1 MVHVVDLFEEFIG
14 DILDVD
20 PLERELAFPFVGLPP
35 IGKVLI
41 LDAGDHF
48 GDSDELSAFDDA

>member
-1 MVHVVDLFEEFIG
+1 MVHVVDLLEEFIG
-14 DILDVD
+14 DILDED
-20 PLERELAFPFVGLPP
+20 PLEGELAFPFVGLPP
-35 IGKVLI
+35 IREILI